1 MFEELKGKEVTV
13 QMGSASFV
21 TDRLKG
27 TVMVVSDS
35 WIKIQTKK
43 KINILIWPW
52 SEVSLPVYSQFISI
66 TDRSVFYF

>member
-21 TDRLKG
+21 ADRLKG